1 MFNLVLFYA
10 TTTQKNK
17 LINERDNAVRLMRA
31 RLNDK
36 KFEPKATVSIK
47 KCLLKSHDIVLLK
60 AAFKH
65 KLPKHILVK
74 MKYKFI
80 VSITWKR
87 DIVNDYTNEKVIHP
101 LNIGLQNDIDM
112 FTHSYSFMSEH
123 LYRKR
128 LTRLEI
134 LSTLD

>member
-1 MFNLVLFYA
+1 
-10 TTTQKNK
+10 
-17 LINERDNAVRLMRA
+17 MRA

-74 MKYKFI
+74 WNI
-80 VSITWKR
+80 NLLLVLH
-87 DIVNDYTNEKVIHP
+87 EK
-101 LNIGLQNDIDM
+101 
-112 FTHSYSFMSEH
+112 
-123 LYRKR
+123 
-128 LTRLEI
+128 EI
-134 LSTLD
+134 L